1 MPLGAKWKEKTRWVS
16 WRKRTIGVCVFF
28 LFIWPWGQMKRKT
41 HWVSRRKRAIG
52 VCVFFLFIWP
62 QLHKPFL
69 SPFLSQP
76 FLAAATS
83 GNQNYLS
90 HCISALGNLV
100 PWCCCC
106 KDLGS
111 LALESLG
118 PMGAQVIHLVLLLD
132 PLGHWG
138 PSDPLGFGSWIPWAH
153 GGPSDPLGFALES
166 LGPLGPKWSTC
177 SFRSSCQVLFGSV
190 LSYFQESL
198 CSQSVSH
205 CSLKSCS
212 PE

>member
-1 MPLGAKWKEKTRWVS
+1 MPLGAKWKEKR
-16 WRKRTIGVCVFF
+16 IGFLEGSERSAFAFF
-28 LFIWPWGQMKRKT
+28 L
-41 HWVSRRKRAIG
+41 
-52 VCVFFLFIWP
+52 LIWP
-62 QLHKPFL
+62 QVHKPFL

-100 PWCCCC
+100 PWCCCL

-118 PMGAQVIHLVLLLD
+118 PMGAQVIHLVLLLN

-138 PSDPLGFGSWIPWAH
+138 PSDPLVFS
-153 GGPSDPLGFALES
+153 
-166 LGPLGPKWSTC
+166 
-177 SFRSSCQVLFGSV
+177 RSSCQVLFGSV